1 MRCVVLCHRQ
11 VPPWVYWGC
20 VICAG
25 KPNWLLC
32 NVWWSSV
39 LDIECGSKQYGEPLN
54 VIALNLIRRN
64 LRLGGS
70 SADTFSP
77 EIDCTATCTSNDTKF
92 WAPICDDS
100 ITPYIGQVF
109 GTIEQGEVFYFEYGK
124 AVGFD
129 VRRSTVKKDINGNTT
144 VLHLVCSRQG
154 FKQVL
159 RDQCAE
165 LEVGNGVAVGGS
177 RRRTSNRV
185 GCPARFV
192 LKRDNAGE
200 DQERILMVSNAVQ
213 ALRESLSV
221 SADITPKRRGK
232 HSVVENFTGT
242 VRVDPVVI
250 RPPVVA
256 RNKGRGKRLKGG
268 REVAVT
274 MKKPGGRKCATC
286 GLANGHDS
294 RNCVLRKMNPECE
307 GSS

>member
-1 MRCVVLCHRQ
+1 M
-11 VPPWVYWGC
+11 
-20 VICAG
+20 AG
-25 KPNWLLC
+25 ELALH
-32 NVWWSSV
+32 SESRT
-39 LDIECGSKQYGEPLN
+39 PLMPTP
-54 VIALNLIRRN
+54 AT
-64 LRLGGS
+64 G

-77 EIDCTATCTSNDTKF
+77 EIDCTATYTSNDTKF

-109 GTIEQGEVFYFEYGK
+109 GTIEQDEVFYFEYGK

-129 VRRSTVKKDINGNTT
+129 VRRSTVKKDRNGNTT
-144 VLHLVCSRQG
+144 VRHLVCSRQG

-177 RRRTSNRV
+177 RRRTSNCV

-192 LKRDNAGE
+192 LKRDNAARE

-221 SADITPKRRGK
+221 SGDITPKRRGK
-232 HSVVENFTGT
+232 HSVAENFTGT

-268 REVAVT
+268 LEVAVT

-286 GLANGHDS
+286 ELANGHDN
-294 RNCVLRKMNPECE
+294 RNCVLRKINPECE
-307 GSS
+307 G